1 MSKIL
6 SLKNYLAVTAR
17 LQLPLKLHV
26 TNKRQ
31 EILEILQFLRFYLM
45 DKKKP
50 TFKSPLN

>member
-17 LQLPLKLHV
+17 LQLHV

-31 EILEILQFLRFYLM
+31 ETLEILQF
-45 DKKKP
+45 
-50 TFKSPLN
+50 